1 MDRAIEEGTGSQEYG
16 AGGLGFLVEEYLC
29 DTTEVIKDTK
39 FDENIWKY
47 LYASTVEEYGKRDTE
62 EVRRG
67 SSRCTEV

>member
-1 MDRAIEEGTGSQEYG
+1 MDREKEEGTGQQEQG
-16 AGGLGFLVEEYLC
+16 SGGVGFLVKEYLC
-29 DTTEVIKDTK
+29 DIIEVIKDTK

>member
-47 LYASTVEEYGKRDTE
+47 LYLSLIHI
-62 EVRRG
+62 
-67 SSRCTEV
+67 